1 MRGGL
6 SVALPVGLS
15 GGSFISEDCPP
26 EYLVASNLYLSIS
39 PPSSLVPGIE
49 PRASH
54 RLGKHPITEQHLGT
68 FFVVTSF
75 SIRS

>member
-1 MRGGL
+1 M
-6 SVALPVGLS
+6 ALPIGLS

-26 EYLVASNLYLSIS
+26 GYLVASILNLLIS

-49 PRASH
+49 PRASR

-68 FFVVTSF
+68 FFLCVTSF
-75 SIRS
+75 SRRS